1 MRIINTGDLR
11 PARIT
16 TWDPLAGWLYRA
28 GIYIVQEQE
37 QLSSS
42 SSGGFSHIFADKSLW
57 LWEKRIIP
65 SMIHRSPLLFPASEP
80 LQSITIWLL
89 DIIGLLYYEPVYMLY
104 KSGVSLI
111 FFFFFFHPAGSM
123 RNVLTIEIFATRAI
137 TSWKSTFTISFT
149 KGSCGTI
156 KIKDVVFPLLFFW
169 KRIQRMFWKKR
180 SESLYLFRIPRW
192 IKLLLVFHPCAD
204 SIWCVFLFSSWKLEE

>member
-1 MRIINTGDLR
+1 MRWISMRIINTGDLR

-28 GIYIVQEQE
+28 GIYIVQEQQ

-89 DIIGLLYYEPVYMLY
+89 DIIGLLYYEPVYIYAIQIRRFSYL
-104 KSGVSLI
+104 
-111 FFFFFFHPAGSM
+111 FFFFSSGRIDAECFDYRNICHSSDNELEIDFYHLFHKRVMWWNNKNKRCCFPPFIFLKENPAD
-123 RNVLTIEIFATRAI
+123 VLKKKKKWKFIFVPHSAL
-137 TSWKSTFTISFT
+137 
-149 KGSCGTI
+149 
-156 KIKDVVFPLLFFW
+156 D
-169 KRIQRMFWKKR
+169 
-180 SESLYLFRIPRW
+180 
-192 IKLLLVFHPCAD
+192 
-204 SIWCVFLFSSWKLEE
+204 

>member
-1 MRIINTGDLR
+1 MGEEDHSVHDPSLSSFISSIWASPKYNYMAAGYNRPIILR
-11 PARIT
+11 AC
-16 TWDPLAGWLYRA
+16 
-28 GIYIVQEQE
+28 IYICYTNPAFL
-37 QLSSS
+37 LSS
-42 SSGGFSHIFADKSLW
+42 
-57 LWEKRIIP
+57 
-65 SMIHRSPLLFPASEP
+65 
-80 LQSITIWLL
+80 
-89 DIIGLLYYEPVYMLY
+89 
-104 KSGVSLI
+104 

-149 KGSCGTI
+149 KGSCDGTI

-169 KRIQRMFWKKR
+169 KRIQRMFWKKKKWKFR
-180 SESLYLFRIPRW
+180 YLFRIPRW